1 MSIMIESTIEQRLFS
16 TDAIVRTVIN
26 CSKQNLRSATVGL
39 VNIWPMLKTFGA
51 VEIDDWD
58 NLIFKGRLIVT
69 TIVSGGVVISCR
81 DRDWCLAFNRSSDEN
96 DEVLADFLNYVS
108 SM

>member
-1 MSIMIESTIEQRLFS
+1 MSIMIESTIEQRLF
-16 TDAIVRTVIN
+16 TADAIVRSVIN

-39 VNIWPMLKTFGA
+39 VNIWPMLKTIGA
-51 VEIDDWD
+51 VDIDDWD

-81 DRDWCLAFNRSSDEN
+81 DRDWYLAFNRTSDEN
-96 DEVLADFLNYVS
+96 DVILSDFLDYIK